1 MLDLAWAA
9 MIFKRKFRVHWVDT
23 DIAGV
28 MHFTNYFRYF
38 EACEEEFYRSL
49 GMDLNFLKEEQG
61 VLLPRV
67 EASCQ
72 YRVACRFNDE
82 IEVALS
88 VKEVGPKTLTYEFQV
103 LKKGEKAA
111 EGLVKCIATTLDWKV
126 IDLPKEFAQAVQ
138 SARNRTI

>member
-1 MLDLAWAA
+1 
-9 MIFKRKFRVHWVDT
+9 MIFKRKFRVRWVDT

-49 GMDLNFLKEEQG
+49 GLDLNFLREEHG

-72 YRVACRFNDE
+72 YKVACRFNDE

-88 VKEVGPKTLTYEFQV
+88 VKEVESKTVTYEFWI
-103 LKKGEKAA
+103 LNEEEKAA
-111 EGLVKCIATTLDWKV
+111 EGTVKCIATTLDWKV
-126 IDLPKEFAQAVQ
+126 VDLPKEFARALKL
-138 SARNRTI
+138 ARNTTI